1 MNSFSFAFNC
11 PQFGKMQSALPLSGL
26 RLFPD
31 KSLQWGRVSLG
42 GVGCRS
48 EAGCVE
54 GGVRLWTVEVLHP
67 VVLWFLWARIK
78 RFQTAGRLN
87 KALGKMTD

>member
-1 MNSFSFAFNC
+1 
-11 PQFGKMQSALPLSGL
+11 MQSALPLSGL

-42 GVGCRS
+42 GVGRRS

-54 GGVRLWTVEVLHP
+54 RGVRLWTVEVLHP
-67 VVLWFLWARIK
+67 VVLWFLWAK
-78 RFQTAGRLN
+78 FKVFQTAGRLIT
-87 KALGKMTD
+87 ALGKVTD

>member
-1 MNSFSFAFNC
+1 
-11 PQFGKMQSALPLSGL
+11 MQSALPLSGL
-26 RLFPD
+26 GLFPD

-54 GGVRLWTVEVLHP
+54 RGVRLWTVEVLHP
-67 VVLWFLWARIK
+67 VVLWFLWAK
-78 RFQTAGRLN
+78 FKVFQTAGRLIT
-87 KALGKMTD
+87 ALGKVTD